1 MELNL
6 AGRWAAITGG
16 SQGIG
21 RAVADELAAEGC
33 NIRIAARTEAD
44 LREAADDIAAR
55 HGVEVAIHPGDLTDG
70 EFVAALGRDWRDVD
84 ILVNNAGSVPRG
96 SLVEVDDERWRKGWE
111 LKVFAYINLTRLI
124 YPAMCARGSGVIVNV
139 IGVGGERADANYIA
153 GSTGNAALMM
163 FTRSLGGDSIRHGVR
178 VVGVNPG
185 PVETEK
191 YIGDA
196 ERLAAERLGDKDRW
210 RELMAALPM
219 GRPAVVEEISGL
231 VALLASDRSAYTS
244 GVIMT
249 IDGGL
254 LSDAAMG
261 VKRR

>member
-21 RAVADELAAEGC
+21 RAVANELAGEGC
-33 NIRIAARTEAD
+33 NLRLAARTEAD
-44 LREAADDIAAR
+44 LRAAADDITGR
-55 HGVEVAIHPGDLTDG
+55 HGVDVAIHPGDLCDG
-70 EFVAALGRDWRDVD
+70 EFVRALGRAWRGVD

-96 SLVEVDDERWRKGWE
+96 SLADVDDETWRKGWE
-111 LKVFAYINLTRLI
+111 LKVYAYINLTREI
-124 YPAMCARGSGVIVNV
+124 YPAMCERGSGVVINV
-139 IGVGGERADANYIA
+139 IGVGGERPDANYIA
-153 GSTGNAALMM
+153 GSTANAALMM

-210 RELMAALPM
+210 RELMTVLPM
-219 GRPAVVEEISGL
+219 RRPAAVEEVSAM

-244 GVIMT
+244 GSIIT

>member
-1 MELNL
+1 MHNTWE
-6 AGRWAAITGG
+6 
-16 SQGIG
+16 
-21 RAVADELAAEGC
+21 
-33 NIRIAARTEAD
+33 
-44 LREAADDIAAR
+44 
-55 HGVEVAIHPGDLTDG
+55 
-70 EFVAALGRDWRDVD
+70 AALGHTVGAGYVWPFRLE
-84 ILVNNAGSVPRG
+84 LVA
-96 SLVEVDDERWRKGWE
+96 LVHR
-111 LKVFAYINLTRLI
+111 
-124 YPAMCARGSGVIVNV
+124 C
-139 IGVGGERADANYIA
+139 GERPDANYIA

-210 RELMAALPM
+210 RELMKVLPM
-219 GRPAVVEEISGL
+219 QRPATSEEVSAM
-231 VALLASDRSAYTS
+231 VALLASDRSAYIS
-244 GVIMT
+244 GTIVT

-261 VKRR
+261 VRRR